1 MNLVTLL
8 PNRPAMSDSELSTY
22 LLEHGGRGREVLTYQ
37 KVKLRNPLTEELE
50 PWAKCTCSACA
61 AEWHAH
67 IYGYSGSY
75 PEFENH
81 DGAQINGKTTTCPE
95 CGEKVEAAY
104 YTRLKNH
111 PISSKKYVWEIVKAE
126 GCIMFINWL
135 LVYEIDEYGPALW
148 PEKRNAYMLDASG
161 KWHRFTAMERSGW
174 SSMCPMVYI
183 DKWYEMDKFSVTDG
197 NFRYTLPHEPA
208 IYEGTPLENAKLE
221 YLEAAG
227 VDADLLLYAR
237 VYMRHPCAENIAMN
251 SPVLMAAALDMINGP
266 AGLDWMNWKAAKPH
280 EILYMEKP
288 EYRAAAAFPKIE
300 ALWKLTR
307 QKAIAACELWGA
319 PREYATTLGENGVTF
334 ALDGRKS
341 KALRPWGLVHTWN
354 YILKISETEK
364 GYSKSGR
371 VSAAVALC
379 TDYWKDIQRAN
390 FDTTSSAVVFPKDLK
405 KAHARAIKAI
415 KYAEDE
421 KLKAKFSKQAK
432 KLEPLRWEC
441 AGLAIIPAQSEAQL
455 IAEGKTLG
463 HCVGGYG
470 EAHCKGN
477 SIFFI
482 RHTEEMDIPY
492 FTLQLDTKTGRV
504 MQNRGKKNCARTEEV
519 QAFENRWLSE
529 IVAPWI
535 SSKEKKTKLPEKAT
549 A

>member
-8 PNRPAMSDSELSTY
+8 PNRPVMSDSELNAY
-22 LLEHGGRGREVLTYQ
+22 LLEHGGRGREVLTYR

-50 PWAKCTCSACA
+50 PWAQCTCSACA
-61 AEWHAH
+61 AVWHTN

-81 DGAQINGKTTTCPE
+81 DGTQINGRQTTCPE
-95 CGEKVEAAY
+95 CGAKVEAAY
-104 YTRLKNH
+104 YTRLKKH

-148 PEKRNAYMLDASG
+148 PEKRNAYMLDTSG

-174 SSMCPMVYI
+174 SSMSPMVYM
-183 DKWYEMDKFSVTDG
+183 DKWYETNKFSVADG
-197 NFRYTLPHEPA
+197 NFRYTLPHDPA
-208 IYEGTPLENAKLE
+208 IYEGTLLENAKLE

-227 VDADLLLYAR
+227 MDADLLLYAR

-251 SPVLMAAALDMINGP
+251 SPVLMAAALDMITGP

-288 EYRAAAAFPKIE
+288 EYRAAATFPKTE
-300 ALWKLTR
+300 AWWKLAR

-319 PREYATTLGENGVTF
+319 PREYAKTLDENGVAF
-334 ALDGRKS
+334 ALDSRKS
-341 KALRPWGLVHTWN
+341 KALRPWGLVRTWN

-364 GYSKSGR
+364 SQHYNGR
-371 VSAAVALC
+371 IAGAVELC
-379 TDYWKDIQRAN
+379 VDYWKDIQRAN
-390 FDTTSSAVVFPKDLK
+390 FDTTNSAVVFPKDLK

-421 KLKAKFSKQAK
+421 KLKAKFTKQAK
-432 KLEPLRWEC
+432 KLEPLRWEY

-455 IAEGKTLG
+455 IAEGKILG

-482 RHTEEMDIPY
+482 RHTAEMDIPY

-504 MQNRGKKNCARTEEV
+504 MQNRGKKNCARTEDV
-519 QAFENRWLSE
+519 QDFESRWLSE
-529 IVAPWI
+529 VVAPWI
-535 SSKEKKTKLPEKAT
+535 SSKEKKTQPPEKAT